1 MEEEIIGNRWKE
13 LGGVGHS
20 GKSRMRAR
28 DPPPLT
34 SSLPRHK
41 NHTINPKKPIIISF
55 LRFLLL
61 GFLSDSC
68 LGEWKSL
75 DSS

>member
-28 DPPPLT
+28 DPHPLT
-34 SSLPRHK
+34 SSLPAAQESHNK
-41 NHTINPKKPIIISF
+41 SQETHNNSIKLSF
-55 LRFLLL
+55 YFH
-61 GFLSDSC
+61 S
-68 LGEWKSL
+68 
-75 DSS
+75 

>member
-34 SSLPRHK
+34 SSLQRPQPMI
-41 NHTINPKKPIIISF
+41 TSP
-55 LRFLLL
+55 L
-61 GFLSDSC
+61 GFYSHALCSWDSVLALQSVESC
-68 LGEWKSL
+68 H
-75 DSS
+75 

>member
-34 SSLPRHK
+34 SSLPAAKRLPHK
-41 NHTINPKKPIIISF
+41 NHTINPKKGHNNSIKLSF
-55 LRFLLL
+55 YFH
-61 GFLSDSC
+61 S
-68 LGEWKSL
+68 
-75 DSS
+75 

>member
-34 SSLPRHK
+34 SSLQRPQAS
-41 NHTINPKKPIIISF
+41 NY
-55 LRFLLL
+55 
-61 GFLSDSC
+61 
-68 LGEWKSL
+68 
-75 DSS
+75 